1 MSLSFLNR
9 SSLYYALD
17 STNWLRSFTLKMNPA
32 MRYLSESYQS
42 HDLYQVRP
50 YNNLLESFF
59 SEVQGALTFTC
70 LARVCGQ
77 SKFLTMII
85 TQ

>member
-32 MRYLSESYQS
+32 CVTLVKATKATI
-42 HDLYQVRP
+42 YQVRP